1 MAFDRTPSQD
11 LNPFSGDRQPVQQIL
26 GALSNAEAQRAV
38 AEVQARMIIAR
49 SNPRDPIRCVDQIL
63 ADCQRPSLA
72 QLAIYQYA
80 RGGTDISGPSIRLA
94 EAIARRWGNLA
105 TGIKEVARQDG
116 YSECIAYAWDLETG
130 FYDERQFQVRHWR
143 DIRKT
148 DKNPAGG
155 YVLTDERD
163 IYELIA
169 NMGQRRKRA
178 VLLTVLP
185 ADVVDAA
192 REQCE
197 RTLHATADTSPE
209 ALRKMV
215 AAFREIGVSQAQI
228 EKRIQRRMESIT
240 PAQVI
245 HLRKIFVSIKDE
257 MSKPED
263 WFEPTVWTQPTTDP
277 VVTSGPTT
285 DKEPIPRPEEI
296 TQKPQTSAGSSAEMP
311 KMKIWAT
318 DEFGEPATDGHGF
331 TPVEFAHWFTAKL
344 FLTKN
349 PTALIEHNADALKD
363 AREVDPAAEAM
374 IVDAIMR
381 HDKRR
386 REDEA
391 RAAKAQPSKGGRVP
405 VKGPTTA
412 PGYQDRAKAEIETL
426 KTEAEIA
433 DWIAVNEPTY
443 KNRATEIPI
452 HAAIRRRRA
461 AIAPKDPSPDDIF
474 PGDIPLATEGPTE

>member
-1 MAFDRTPSQD
+1 MGVSPSHD
-11 LNPFSGDRQPVQQIL
+11 LNPFASERQPVQQIV
-26 GALSNAEAQRAV
+26 GALGNAEAQRAV

-49 SNPRDPIRCVDQIL
+49 SNPRNAIKCVDDIL

-105 TGIKEVARQDG
+105 TGIKEISRQDG

-130 FYDERQFQVRHWR
+130 YYDERQFQVRHWR
-143 DIRKT
+143 DMRKT

-155 YVLTDERD
+155 YALTDERD

-178 VLLTVLP
+178 VLLTILP

-197 RTLHATADTSPE
+197 RTLSASADTSPE

-215 AAFREIGVSQAQI
+215 TAFREFGVSQAQI

-245 HLRKIFVSIKDE
+245 HLRKIFISIKDQ

-263 WFEPTVWTQPTTDP
+263 WFEVTVWNELTERSQPEKTEAVSTTVSATVDFSKDAAL
-277 VVTSGPTT
+277 VATEKTSI
-285 DKEPIPRPEEI
+285 E
-296 TQKPQTSAGSSAEMP
+296 
-311 KMKIWAT
+311 IWAS
-318 DEFGEPATDGHGF
+318 DEFGEPASEGHGF

-344 FLTKN
+344 FLTKA
-349 PTALIEHNADALKD
+349 PAALIEHNADALKD
-363 AREVDPAAEAM
+363 AREADPSAESM

-386 REDEA
+386 REDEKNWA
-391 RAAKAQPSKGGRVP
+391 NASAENKAAAAAKAPKGRTP
-405 VKGPTTA
+405 VKGPTTL
-412 PGYQDRAKAEIETL
+412 PGYLDRAKAEIEVL
-426 KTEAEIA
+426 KDEADIA
-433 DWIAVNEPTY
+433 DWITANGPTY

-452 HAAIRRRRA
+452 NA
-461 AIAPKDPSPDDIF
+461 AIARRREGLNQPSPDDIF
-474 PGDIPLATEGPTE
+474 PGDLPLATEGT

>member
-1 MAFDRTPSQD
+1 MTND
-11 LNPFSGDRQPVQQIL
+11 LNPYAGERQQPLQVV
-26 GALSNAEAQRAV
+26 GALGNAEAQRAV

-49 SNPRDPIRCVDQIL
+49 GNPRNPMKCMDDIL
-63 ADCQRPSLA
+63 TDCQRPTLA
-72 QLAIYQYA
+72 HLAIYQYA
-80 RGGTDISGPSIRLA
+80 RGGTDITGPSIRLA

-105 TGIKEVARQDG
+105 TGIKEVARADG

-130 FYDERQFQVRHWR
+130 YYDERQFQVRHWR
-143 DIRKT
+143 DTRQ
-148 DKNPAGG
+148 GG
-155 YVLTDERD
+155 KALTDERD

-178 VLLTVLP
+178 VLLTILP
-185 ADVVDAA
+185 GDVVEAA

-228 EKRIQRRMESIT
+228 EKKIQRRMDAIT

-245 HLRKIFVSIKDE
+245 HLRKVFISIKDE

-263 WFEPTVWTQPTTDP
+263 WFEPTVWTNPEEVARRPTTPQP
-277 VVTSGPTT
+277 VTGTDLPDATT
-285 DKEPIPRPEEI
+285 QTGVGGGLSATVDFTKDAALIRGDGAEI
-296 TQKPQTSAGSSAEMP
+296 FTTEKPVE
-311 KMKIWAT
+311 IWAT
-318 DEFGEPATDGHGF
+318 DEFGEPVAEGHGF
-331 TPVEFAHWFTAKL
+331 TPPEFAKWFATKL
-344 FLTKN
+344 FVTKN
-349 PTALIEHNADALKD
+349 PAALIEHNADALKD
-363 AREVDPAAEAM
+363 AREADPSAEAE

-391 RAAKAQPSKGGRVP
+391 AKTTRKPI
-405 VKGPTTA
+405 KGPTTA
-412 PGYQDRAKAEIETL
+412 PGYQDRARAEIETL
-426 KTEAEIA
+426 KSDAEIE
-433 DWIAVNEPTY
+433 DWIRTNESTY

-452 HAAIRRRRA
+452 NAAIARRRA
-461 AIAPKDPSPDDIF
+461 ELSPPPISSEDIF
-474 PGDIPLATEGPTE
+474 PGDIPNEGDQA